1 MLGRGGLGSE
11 GIEGAGLVRV
21 LQGEID
27 PVEELG
33 GLVHGRGAG
42 VDG

>member
-1 MLGRGGLGSE
+1 MLRGGGLGAE

-21 LQGEID
+21 LQREID